1 MEPRIP
7 EPPESPRLFRPRRV
21 GEILTHAFQLYRL
34 HWQNLIAIVAVV
46 VVPLTIVQVLV
57 GDLVIGESVT
67 ETRFEDFQSGV
78 DVEVDLPAILLGGLL
93 TLVISVLTWAVLT
106 GAITRAAAGTFLGRD
121 LQMDES
127 YRYGIARLGSIILV
141 GLLAGLAVIA
151 GFILLVIPGIIVL
164 TRLWCS
170 IPALVIEDRRGR
182 QALGRSWNLVKGFGW
197 PVFGTILVAGILTGL
212 FSSLLTL
219 PFGDNTLGRIV
230 GQSLASVI
238 TTPYTVL
245 VGILIYLNL
254 RVRKEQ
260 YGPDDL
266 ERDLAR
272 TAAA

>member
-46 VVPLTIVQVLV
+46 VVPLTIVQVLIT
-57 GDLVIGESVT
+57 DLVIGETLT
-67 ETRFEDFQSGV
+67 ESGFQGDF
-78 DVEVDLPAILLGGLL
+78 EVDLPAILLGGLL

-182 QALGRSWNLVKGFGW
+182 QALGRSWNLVKGFSW

-219 PFGDNTLGRIV
+219 PFGDNTPGRIV